1 MAAVVRIVPAAMM
14 ELAMED
20 HKRSFGENLAYR
32 IAARRFES
40 AFEAC
45 QQLSESD
52 RQLLLKETAERILHF
67 LPKTPAA
74 KQSAPKVL
82 EPIREVWIHDE
93 AFAASRLSMMRIM
106 ARRTKAAT
114 VIA

>member
-1 MAAVVRIVPAAMM
+1 LVAVSAYSAAAMM

-20 HKRSFGENLAYR
+20 HKRHFGENLAYR

-45 QQLSESD
+45 QQLSEND
-52 RQLLLKETAERILHF
+52 RQLLLKKTAERILHF

-82 EPIREVWIHDE
+82 GIKIKQ
-93 AFAASRLSMMRIM
+93 S
-106 ARRTKAAT
+106 
-114 VIA
+114 